1 MDRGLIVARSD
12 SRVRFRH
19 FFLVGF
25 PRPLFV
31 KGSRRRLSIELRELL
46 AARLSLNVCWY
57 EIHFGHSIL
66 FSSGKL
72 LVESALL

>member
-1 MDRGLIVARSD
+1 MFCLQSAIQS
-12 SRVRFRH
+12 
-19 FFLVGF
+19 LLPCGF
-25 PRPLFV
+25 PRLLFV
-31 KGSRRRLSIELRELL
+31 KGSRHRLPIELRELI

-57 EIHFGHSIL
+57 EIHFGHPIL